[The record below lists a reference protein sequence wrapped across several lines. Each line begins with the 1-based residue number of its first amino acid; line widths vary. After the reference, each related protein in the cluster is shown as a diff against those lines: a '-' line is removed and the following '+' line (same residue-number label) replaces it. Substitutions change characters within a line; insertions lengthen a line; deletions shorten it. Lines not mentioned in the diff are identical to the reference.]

1 MPQQLKLARMSLLLY
16 QSEQRV
22 LPLAAPKALLSE
34 VPCRNCYTTH
44 DSCSR
49 AQCQGG
55 IPQS

>member
-16 QSEQRV
+16 QREQRV
-22 LPLAAPKALLSE
+22 QRLAAPMVLLSE
-34 VPCRNCYTTH
+34 VPCRNCCTTH